1 MTTKQQI
8 IENERLLL
16 EAMQTNDIVSLD
28 SLIHDD
34 LLFNTPD
41 GQTITKK
48 MDLDAYRSGKVNF
61 QSLTPTEMQ
70 ISEIGDTIIVAV
82 TVEIKGEYFDQKVD
96 NRLRYL
102 RIWKLFGNSWKV
114 IAGSGFLIGEI

>member
-1 MTTKQQI
+1 MTPKQQI
-8 IENERLLL
+8 IENERMLIK
-16 EAMQTNDIVSLD
+16 AMQTNDIASLD

-34 LLFNTPD
+34 LLFNIPD

-70 ISEIGDTIIVAV
+70 ISEIGDTIVVAV

-114 IAGSGFLIGEI
+114 IAGSGLLIEKI

>member
-1 MTTKQQI
+1 MKQI

-16 EAMQTNDIVSLD
+16 KAMQTSDIARLD
-28 SLIHDD
+28 SLIHND

-70 ISEIGDTIIVAV
+70 ISEIGDTVVVAV

-96 NRLRYL
+96 NKLRYL
-102 RIWKLFGNSWKV
+102 RVWKRFNDSWQV
-114 IAGSGFLIGEI
+114 IAGSANQDII